1 MDPTK
6 VRGSVGNGKLREGG
20 DRCIFGSVAYWT
32 EKDSLNSVHR
42 ELHVVLQ

>member
-6 VRGSVGNGKLREGG
+6 VRGSVGNGKFREG

-42 ELHVVLQ
+42 ELHVVLE